1 MRLLALAAL
10 SLLVLAMPGVGLGMP
25 LNDIQLA
32 QASRFHFDSTLTVKE
47 ALDRYSLFS
56 RVTWQVMY
64 DEKNRKVV
72 EARGYFDMAKIATRT
87 DSSTCVN
94 TQGVYVGLTD
104 DGPFYILQFR
114 PDFLKQKAAIIY
126 SGVWGLHGGGR
137 LADPDMLWA
146 KALVTDELPSPTPL
160 CAMPLAEL
168 SPADKLAIQEAPV
181 TDPDADKPVAPP
193 REAPDPAKTP
203 APPAKSAV
211 EATKKSQETPPTPTT
226 TGR

>member
-1 MRLLALAAL
+1 VSRLAWAALLALA
-10 SLLVLAMPGVGLGMP
+10 LAVPGQVPAMP

-32 QASRFHFDSTLTVKE
+32 QASRFTFDSTLTVKE
-47 ALDRYSLFS
+47 ALERYSLFS
-56 RVTWQVMY
+56 RVTWQVLF

-72 EARGYFDMAKIATRT
+72 EARGYFDMDKIATRT
-87 DSSTCVN
+87 DSATCVN
-94 TQGVYVGLTD
+94 AQGVYVGLTD
-104 DGPFYILQFR
+104 NGPFYILQFR

-160 CAMPLAEL
+160 CAMPLSEL
-168 SPADKLAIQEAPV
+168 SPADRLAIQEAPV
-181 TDPDADKPVAPP
+181 TDPDGDKPVAPP
-193 REAPDPAKTP
+193 REAPDPAPTP
-203 APPAKSAV
+203 PPPAKSAP
-211 EATKKSQETPPTPTT
+211 EATRKSQETPPTPTT